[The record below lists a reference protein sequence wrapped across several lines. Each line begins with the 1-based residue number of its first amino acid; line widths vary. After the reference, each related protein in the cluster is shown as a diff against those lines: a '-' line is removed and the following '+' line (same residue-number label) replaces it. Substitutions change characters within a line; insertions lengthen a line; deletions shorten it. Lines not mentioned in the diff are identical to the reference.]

1 RSSWFLPGR
10 GGRTSP
16 GERGFPRPPLSALGR
31 RLRRGRPSVCADLAF
46 KPGLDGMTA
55 IALRWLHPLVWLVL
69 AVSFLVRG
77 AGTQGAANVLALLG
91 GITYACFLGTV
102 VVATSKPTRRR

>member
-1 RSSWFLPGR
+1 
-10 GGRTSP
+10 
-16 GERGFPRPPLSALGR
+16 
-31 RLRRGRPSVCADLAF
+31 
-46 KPGLDGMTA
+46 MTA

-91 GITYACFLGTV
+91 GIPGIALAALAAMALRNSMTNFLPGFSVTPGHCVQIRSYACGVQTAGL
-102 VVATSKPTRRR
+102 